1 MTVRQAIAALERSRR
16 DLTVAMRL
24 LDGVTVEHPDVA
36 RALMAVQSA
45 RATMHEV
52 LTELRALVR

>member
-1 MTVRQAIAALERSRR
+1 VTVRQAIAALERSRR

-24 LDGVTVEHPDVA
+24 LDGVTVGDPDVA

-45 RATMHEV
+45 RATMAEV
-52 LTELRALVR
+52 LDELRALVR